1 MKPMIKSRI
10 LGIILTPFIL
20 ASNCLAD
27 GAALKEWDAP
37 HDPATV
43 GKRVIGNFL
52 KRGHYQDHKD
62 LRYPGVVTWFGA
74 FKVVEAIGD
83 KDLEERLIRRFDYYL
98 QPATRKHFPAKDHV
112 DYAVLGVVPLE
123 IYRRTEDAKY
133 RDLGMQRADAQWEK
147 PTDDGLTSQARY
159 WVDDIYMISAIQ
171 TTAYRI
177 TKDPVYLDRAALTA
191 ATYLKKL
198 QEPDG
203 LFHHAEDSPFA
214 WGRGVGWYAAGM
226 TEILKLLP
234 EDHPQREPI
243 MQGYRKTMA
252 ALLKHQAESG
262 LWRQLVDKPDSWE
275 ETSGS
280 GMFAYAMVT
289 GVKRG
294 WLDAA
299 SYGPAARKA
308 WLALVDRLDDEG
320 NLADVCVGTNKAAKM
335 VGPDLDKQYEFYL
348 ARPREKGDYH
358 GQAPLLWTAAALLE

>member
-1 MKPMIKSRI
+1 MNMTPI
-10 LGIILTPFIL
+10 LRSIL
-20 ASNCLAD
+20 ATSILSFNCLANTAD
-27 GAALKEWDAP
+27 LVHWDDA
-37 HDPATV
+37 HDPAMV
-43 GKRVIGNFL
+43 GKKVVQNFL
-52 KRGHYQDHKD
+52 GRGHYQNHKD

-74 FKVVEAIGD
+74 FKVAEATAD
-83 KDLEERLIRRFDYYL
+83 KELEEKLIRRFDYYL
-98 QPATRKHFPAKDHV
+98 QPATKKHFPSKEHV

-123 IYRRTEDAKY
+123 IFRRTKDNKY
-133 RDLGMQRADAQWEK
+133 RDLGLQRADGQWKKTTE
-147 PTDDGLTSQARY
+147 DGLTTQARF
-159 WVDDIYMISAIQ
+159 WVDDIYMIAAIQ

-177 TKDPVYLDRAALTA
+177 TKDPVYLDRAALTTS
-191 ATYLKKL
+191 TYLKKL
-198 QEPDG
+198 QKPDG
-203 LFHHAEDSPFA
+203 LFDHAEDSPFK

-234 EDHPQREPI
+234 EDHPQYEEI
-243 MQGYRKTMA
+243 MQGYRKMMA

-262 LWRQLVDKPDSWE
+262 LWRQLVDKPDTWE

-294 WLDAA
+294 WLDAKT
-299 SYGPAARKA
+299 YGPAARKA
-308 WLALVDRLDDEG
+308 WLALVDRLDEEG
-320 NLADVCVGTNKAAKM
+320 NLSDVCVGTNKAAKM